1 MLQWGRRVSAIK
13 QAHWAPLG
21 SVQLSYSKYLNVRYT
36 PTTKIIYAIDTRILC
51 ADFEA
56 KFFGKWMP
64 QSHVHSF
71 LCIWA
76 WIHTHIWNIT
86 NTTFT
91 HVHTSTPYTAYMCDI
106 DIEVCVSIYPCKCI
120 IFNLLYTVCT
130 PDKHTQTQLLAY
142 VCFNQKLVPVV
153 FLLWV
158 RVQLIAAPVL
168 RKPIDY
174 PIPNRIQAILKLLVW
189 SSLCCDSLLA
199 SKKRS
204 LSEALTHR
212 SA

>member
-1 MLQWGRRVSAIK
+1 MYVTPPLPKSFMQLTRAFCVLTLRQSF
-13 QAHWAPLG
+13 LG
-21 SVQLSYSKYLNVRYT
+21 SGCHSHT
-36 PTTKIIYAIDTRILC
+36 CTR
-51 ADFEA
+51 
-56 KFFGKWMP
+56 FFAFG
-64 QSHVHSF
+64 HEY
-71 LCIWA
+71 
-76 WIHTHIWNIT
+76 IHTYGTLQIQPSHMCT
-86 NTTFT
+86 Q
-91 HVHTSTPYTAYMCDI
+91 VHRIQYTAYMCDI